1 MGINKMAL
9 SLAVAGVLG
18 ASSALAEQSS
28 AFIGGG
34 FGFHGAS
41 RKTNLNLNYNFILTN
56 VNVKVQE
63 EDNAKDTSISLVA
76 GYKNMDKENS
86 GTRVYI
92 NYDFNN
98 VKIKEEGEETILSGY
113 HIVGINADLLY
124 NFNPKFGVFV
134 GVNVGA
140 INWGKD
146 IWSLAPEKD
155 SEVWK
160 IYAAGQLGLRWI
172 FGETQKHSVELFAKF
187 PFTETTIVYKTPQ
200 DEKVGETKLKQQ
212 YNAGFRYVY
221 TF

>member
-18 ASSALAEQSS
+18 ASSALAEQSG

-41 RKTNLNLNYNFILTN
+41 RKTNLNLNYN
-56 VNVKVQE
+56 VQE

-76 GYKNMDKENS
+76 GYKNIDNENS

-98 VKIKEEGEETILSGY
+98 VKIEKESGETISSGY

-134 GVNVGA
+134 GVNLGA
-140 INWGKD
+140 INWGKGYLEF
-146 IWSLAPEKD
+146 SA
-155 SEVWK
+155 
-160 IYAAGQLGLRWI
+160 
-172 FGETQKHSVELFAKF
+172 
-187 PFTETTIVYKTPQ
+187 
-200 DEKVGETKLKQQ
+200 
-212 YNAGFRYVY
+212 
-221 TF
+221 

>member
-9 SLAVAGVLG
+9 SLAVAGILG
-18 ASSALAEQSS
+18 ASSALAEQSG

-41 RKTNLNLNYNFILTN
+41 RKTNLNLNYN
-56 VNVKVQE
+56 VQE

-76 GYKNMDKENS
+76 GYKNIDNENS

-98 VKIKEEGEETILSGY
+98 VKIEKESGETISSGY

-134 GVNVGA
+134 GVNLGA

-155 SEVWK
+155 SEMWK
-160 IYAAGQLGLRWI
+160 LYAAGQLGLRWI
-172 FGETQKHSVELFAKF
+172 FGETQKHSVELFAKL

-200 DEKVGETKLKQQ
+200 GEQVGETKLKQQ

-221 TF
+221 AF

>member
-18 ASSALAEQSS
+18 ASSALAEQSGT
-28 AFIGGG
+28 FIGGG

-41 RKTNLNLNYNFILTN
+41 RKTNLNYNLILTN
-56 VNVKVQE
+56 VKLQE
-63 EDNAKDTSISLVA
+63 GNAQDTSISLVA
-76 GYKNMDKENS
+76 GYKNMDNENS

-124 NFNPKFGVFV
+124 NFNSKFGVFV
-134 GVNVGA
+134 GVNLGA
-140 INWGKD
+140 INWERD

-155 SEVWK
+155 SEVWR

-172 FGETQKHSVELFAKF
+172 FGETQKHSVELFAKL
-187 PFTETTIVYKTPQ
+187 PFTETTIVYQTPQ
-200 DEKVGETKLKQQ
+200 GEQVGETKLKQQ

>member
-1 MGINKMAL
+1 MSINKMAL

-41 RKTNLNLNYNFILTN
+41 RKMNLNYNLIIM
-56 VNVKVQE
+56 NVKLQE

-76 GYKNMDKENS
+76 GYKNMDNENS

-113 HIVGINADLLY
+113 HIVGINTDLLY

-155 SEVWK
+155 SEVWR

-172 FGETQKHSVELFAKF
+172 LGETQKHSVELFAKF

-221 TF
+221 AF

>member
-18 ASSALAEQSS
+18 ASSALAEQSG

-41 RKTNLNLNYNFILTN
+41 RKTNLNLNYNLIITN
-56 VNVKVQE
+56 VNVKLRE
-63 EDNAKDTSISLVA
+63 EYNAKDMSISLVA
-76 GYKNMDKENS
+76 GYKNIDKENS

-134 GVNVGA
+134 GANLGA

-155 SEVWK
+155 SEMWK
-160 IYAAGQLGLRWI
+160 LYAAGQLGLRWI
-172 FGETQKHSVELFAKF
+172 LGETQKHSVELFAKL

-200 DEKVGETKLKQQ
+200 GEQVGETKLKQQ

>member
-1 MGINKMAL
+1 MSINKMAL

-18 ASSALAEQSS
+18 ASSALAEQSG

-41 RKTNLNLNYNFILTN
+41 RKTNLNLNYNLIITN
-56 VNVKVQE
+56 IKLQE

-76 GYKNMDKENS
+76 GYKNMDNENS

-134 GVNVGA
+134 GVNLGA

-155 SEVWK
+155 SEMWK
-160 IYAAGQLGLRWI
+160 LYAAGQLGLRWI

-200 DEKVGETKLKQQ
+200 GEKAGETKLKQQ
-212 YNAGFRYVY
+212 HNAGFRYVY
-221 TF
+221 AF

>member
-18 ASSALAEQSS
+18 ASSALAEQSG

-34 FGFHGAS
+34 FSFHGAS
-41 RKTNLNLNYNFILTN
+41 RKTNLNLNYN
-56 VNVKVQE
+56 VQE

-76 GYKNMDKENS
+76 GYKNIDNENS

-134 GVNVGA
+134 GVNLGA
-140 INWGKD
+140 INWGKGYLEF
-146 IWSLAPEKD
+146 S
-155 SEVWK
+155 
-160 IYAAGQLGLRWI
+160 
-172 FGETQKHSVELFAKF
+172 T
-187 PFTETTIVYKTPQ
+187 
-200 DEKVGETKLKQQ
+200 
-212 YNAGFRYVY
+212 
-221 TF
+221 

>member
-9 SLAVAGVLG
+9 SLAVVGVLG
-18 ASSALAEQSS
+18 ASSALAEQNG

-41 RKTNLNLNYNFILTN
+41 RKTTNYNLILTN
-56 VNVKVQE
+56 VKLQE
-63 EDNAKDTSISLVA
+63 GNAQDTSISLVA
-76 GYKNMDKENS
+76 GYKNIDKENS

-98 VKIKEEGEETILSGY
+98 VKIEKESGETILSGY
-113 HIVGINADLLY
+113 YIVGINGDWLY

-134 GVNVGA
+134 GANLGA

-160 IYAAGQLGLRWI
+160 LYAAGQLGLRWI
-172 FGETQKHSVELFAKF
+172 LGETQKHSVELFAKF
-187 PFTETTIVYKTPQ
+187 PFTETTIVYQTPQ
-200 DEKVGETKLKQQ
+200 GEQVGETKLKQQ

>member
-1 MGINKMAL
+1 MQWL
-9 SLAVAGVLG
+9 GVLG
-18 ASSALAEQSS
+18 ASSALAEQSG

-41 RKTNLNLNYNFILTN
+41 RKTNLNYNLIVTN
-56 VNVKVQE
+56 VKLQE
-63 EDNAKDTSISLVA
+63 GNAQDTSISLVA
-76 GYKNMDKENS
+76 GYKNIDKENS

-113 HIVGINADLLY
+113 HIVGINADWFY

-134 GVNVGA
+134 GANLGA
-140 INWGKD
+140 INWERD

-155 SEVWK
+155 SEVWR

-172 FGETQKHSVELFAKF
+172 LGETQKHSVELFAKL

-200 DEKVGETKLKQQ
+200 GEQVGETKLKQQ

>member
-1 MGINKMAL
+1 MSINKMAL

-18 ASSALAEQSS
+18 ASSALAEQSG

-41 RKTNLNLNYNFILTN
+41 RKTNLNLNYNLIITN
-56 VNVKVQE
+56 VNIKVQE

-76 GYKNMDKENS
+76 GYKNIDKENS

-113 HIVGINADLLY
+113 HIVGINADWLY

-134 GVNVGA
+134 GV
-140 INWGKD
+140 INWEKD

-155 SEVWK
+155 SEVWR

-172 FGETQKHSVELFAKF
+172 FGETQKHSVELFAKL

-200 DEKVGETKLKQQ
+200 GEQVGETKLKQQ
-212 YNAGFRYVY
+212 HNAGFRYVY
-221 TF
+221 AF

>member
-1 MGINKMAL
+1 MGINKIAL

-18 ASSALAEQSS
+18 ASSALAEQSG

-41 RKTNLNLNYNFILTN
+41 RKTNLNYNLIITN
-56 VNVKVQE
+56 VNVKLRE
-63 EDNAKDTSISLVA
+63 EYNAKDMSISLVA
-76 GYKNMDKENS
+76 GYKNIDNENS

-134 GVNVGA
+134 GANLGA
-140 INWGKD
+140 INWGKGYLEF
-146 IWSLAPEKD
+146 SA
-155 SEVWK
+155 
-160 IYAAGQLGLRWI
+160 
-172 FGETQKHSVELFAKF
+172 
-187 PFTETTIVYKTPQ
+187 
-200 DEKVGETKLKQQ
+200 
-212 YNAGFRYVY
+212 
-221 TF
+221 

>member
-18 ASSALAEQSS
+18 ASSALAEQSG

-41 RKTNLNLNYNFILTN
+41 RKTNLNYNLILTN
-56 VNVKVQE
+56 VKLQE
-63 EDNAKDTSISLVA
+63 GNAQDTSISLVA
-76 GYKNMDKENS
+76 GYKNMDNENS

-134 GVNVGA
+134 GVNLGA
-140 INWGKD
+140 INWGKGYLEF
-146 IWSLAPEKD
+146 S
-155 SEVWK
+155 
-160 IYAAGQLGLRWI
+160 
-172 FGETQKHSVELFAKF
+172 T
-187 PFTETTIVYKTPQ
+187 
-200 DEKVGETKLKQQ
+200 
-212 YNAGFRYVY
+212 
-221 TF
+221 

>member
-18 ASSALAEQSS
+18 ASSALAEQSG

-41 RKTNLNLNYNFILTN
+41 RKTTNYNLILTN
-56 VNVKVQE
+56 VKLQE
-63 EDNAKDTSISLVA
+63 GNAQDTSISLVA
-76 GYKNMDKENS
+76 GYKNIDNENS

-98 VKIKEEGEETILSGY
+98 VKIEKESGETISSGY

-134 GVNVGA
+134 GANLGA

-155 SEVWK
+155 SEMWK
-160 IYAAGQLGLRWI
+160 LYAAGQLGLRWI
-172 FGETQKHSVELFAKF
+172 FGETQKHSVELFAKL
-187 PFTETTIVYKTPQ
+187 PFTETTIVYQTPQ
-200 DEKVGETKLKQQ
+200 GEQVGETKLKQQ

-221 TF
+221 AF

>member
-18 ASSALAEQSS
+18 ASSALTEQSG

-41 RKTNLNLNYNFILTN
+41 RKTNLNLNYNLIITN
-56 VNVKVQE
+56 INVKVQE

-76 GYKNMDKENS
+76 GYKNIDNGNS

-92 NYDFNN
+92 NYDFNG
-98 VKIKEEGEETILSGY
+98 VEIEKESGETILSGY
-113 HIVGINADLLY
+113 HIVGINADWLY

-134 GVNVGA
+134 GA
-140 INWGKD
+140 INWEKD

-155 SEVWK
+155 SEMWK
-160 IYAAGQLGLRWI
+160 FYAAGQLGLRWI

>member
-9 SLAVAGVLG
+9 SLAVVGVLG
-18 ASSALAEQSS
+18 ASSALAEQSG

-41 RKTNLNLNYNFILTN
+41 RKTNLNLNYNLIVTN
-56 VNVKVQE
+56 VKLRE

-76 GYKNMDKENS
+76 GYKNIDNENS

-92 NYDFNN
+92 NYDFNG
-98 VKIKEEGEETILSGY
+98 VEIKKESGETISSGY
-113 HIVGINADLLY
+113 HIVGINADWLY

-134 GVNVGA
+134 GVNLGA

-155 SEVWK
+155 SEMWK
-160 IYAAGQLGLRWI
+160 LYAAGQLGLRWI
-172 FGETQKHSVELFAKF
+172 FDETQKHSVELFAKF

-200 DEKVGETKLKQQ
+200 GEQVGETKLKQQ

>member
-18 ASSALAEQSS
+18 ASSALAEQSG

-41 RKTNLNLNYNFILTN
+41 RKTNLNYNLIVTN
-56 VNVKVQE
+56 VKLQE
-63 EDNAKDTSISLVA
+63 GNAQDTSISLVA
-76 GYKNMDKENS
+76 GYKNIDKENS

-113 HIVGINADLLY
+113 HIVGINADWFY

-134 GVNVGA
+134 GANLGA
-140 INWGKD
+140 INWERD

-155 SEVWK
+155 SEVWR

-172 FGETQKHSVELFAKF
+172 LGETQKHSVELFAKL

-200 DEKVGETKLKQQ
+200 GEQVGETKLKQQ

-221 TF
+221 AF

>member
-1 MGINKMAL
+1 MSINKMAL

-18 ASSALAEQSS
+18 ASSALAEQSG

-41 RKTNLNLNYNFILTN
+41 RKTNLNLNYN
-56 VNVKVQE
+56 VQE

-76 GYKNMDKENS
+76 GYKNIDNENS

-98 VKIKEEGEETILSGY
+98 VKIEKESGETISSGY

-134 GVNVGA
+134 GVNLGA
-140 INWGKD
+140 INWEKD

-155 SEVWK
+155 SEMWK
-160 IYAAGQLGLRWI
+160 LYAAGQLGLRWI
-172 FGETQKHSVELFAKF
+172 FGETQKHSVELFAKL

-200 DEKVGETKLKQQ
+200 GEQVGETKLKQQ

-221 TF
+221 AF